1 MATSYEIIQKN
12 VVGKLRQHIIS
23 CTLDAA
29 SANID
34 TGLSRI
40 IGHTVGCVSMTTA
53 GLTFKKNVG
62 SAATARNGIMNVN
75 SAVSGD
81 VFVLTVYGV

>member
-1 MATSYEIIQKN
+1 MATSYEIINKT
-12 VVGKLRQHIIS
+12 VFGDKRVAVIS
-23 CTLDAA
+23 CTIDAA

-34 TGLSRI
+34 TGLARVDWHS
-40 IGHTVGCVSMTTA
+40 IGVISMTTA
-53 GLTFKKNVG
+53 GVTFKKNIG
-62 SAATARNGIMNVN
+62 SGATARAGFINVN

>member
-1 MATSYEIIQKN
+1 MATAYEVIHKSVFGN
-12 VVGKLRQHIIS
+12 KRVHIIS
-23 CTLDAA
+23 CSLDAA

-34 TGLSRI
+34 TGLSVI
-40 IGHTVGCVSMTTA
+40 HGHSVGCVSMTTA

-62 SAATARNGIMNVN
+62 SGATARAGIMNVN

-81 VFVLTVYGV
+81 VFHLVVYGV

>member
-1 MATSYEIIQKN
+1 MATSYDIINKTTFGDKK
-12 VVGKLRQHIIS
+12 VSVIS
-23 CTLDAA
+23 CTIDAA

-40 IGHTVGCVSMTTA
+40 EWHSIGVVSMTTA
-53 GLTFKKNVG
+53 GVTFKKNVG
-62 SAATARNGIMNVN
+62 SGATSRAGIMNVN